1 MMSSS
6 RLLNSSI
13 GLMEEEPQSAGG
25 AASQSVSGEEEEEEE
40 AMSDWGGTNT
50 SVAFTDVSILRALGG
65 TDGQKVYAVFIQ
77 ITLLSLTCAVP
88 EKCT

>member
-1 MMSSS
+1 
-6 RLLNSSI
+6 
-13 GLMEEEPQSAGG
+13 MEEEPQSAGG

-65 TDGQKVYAVFIQ
+65 TEGQKVYDLQF
-77 ITLLSLTCAVP
+77 LYR
-88 EKCT
+88 

>member
-65 TDGQKVYAVFIQ
+65 TDGQKVYDLQF
-77 ITLLSLTCAVP
+77 LYR
-88 EKCT
+88 

>member
-1 MMSSS
+1 MSSS

-25 AASQSVSGEEEEEEE
+25 AASQSVSGEEEEEEEE

>member
-1 MMSSS
+1 
-6 RLLNSSI
+6 
-13 GLMEEEPQSAGG
+13 MEEEPQSAGG

-65 TDGQKVYAVFIQ
+65 TDGQKVYDLQF
-77 ITLLSLTCAVP
+77 LYR
-88 EKCT
+88 

>member
-65 TDGQKVYAVFIQ
+65 TEGQKVYDLQF
-77 ITLLSLTCAVP
+77 LYR
-88 EKCT
+88 

>member
-1 MMSSS
+1 MMSSN

-65 TDGQKVYAVFIQ
+65 TEGQKVYDLQF
-77 ITLLSLTCAVP
+77 LYR
-88 EKCT
+88 

>member
-13 GLMEEEPQSAGG
+13 GLTEEEPQAAGG
-25 AASQSVSGEEEEEEE
+25 AAASPTVSGEEEEEEEE

-65 TDGQKVYAVFIQ
+65 TEGQI
-77 ITLLSLTCAVP
+77 
-88 EKCT
+88 

>member
-13 GLMEEEPQSAGG
+13 GLTEEEPQAAGG
-25 AASQSVSGEEEEEEE
+25 AAASPTVSGEEEEEEEEEE

-65 TDGQKVYAVFIQ
+65 TEGQI
-77 ITLLSLTCAVP
+77 
-88 EKCT
+88 

>member
-13 GLMEEEPQSAGG
+13 GLTEEEPQAAGG
-25 AASQSVSGEEEEEEE
+25 AAASPTVSGEEEEEEE

-65 TDGQKVYAVFIQ
+65 TEGQI
-77 ITLLSLTCAVP
+77 
-88 EKCT
+88 